1 MNFAFL
7 DDEKADSQYLSQEGL
22 EKESLVYLTAD
33 SETLVEEL
41 DPSQVYLIGGIVDH
55 NRHKL
60 LTFTKAQKEGLKTGR
75 LPIRESGVAL
85 TTSAVLTVNHVFDII
100 ARYHTNN
107 TLSGQARWRKALEEA
122 IPGRKIKEVAGSEEE
137 EEKKPE

>member
-7 DDEKADSQYLSQEGL
+7 DDEKADCSQYLSQEGIG
-22 EKESLVYLTAD
+22 KESLVYLTAD
-33 SETLVEEL
+33 SETLLAEL
-41 DPSQVYLIGGIVDH
+41 DPSQVYVIGGIVDH

-60 LTFTKAQKEGLKTGR
+60 LTFSKAQREGLKTGR

-100 ARYHTNN
+100 ARYHTNH
-107 TLSGQARWRKALEEA
+107 TLEG
-122 IPGRKIKEVAGSEEE
+122 
-137 EEKKPE
+137 